1 MLESPALRASL
12 VCLLLAG
19 CGGIPPVAPVE
30 APMDWRAG
38 ITADPIW
45 PEDGWWRGFNSP
57 ELDQLVAQAQIT
69 NLTIAVAVARIRQAD
84 AQLRIAGA
92 PLLPLLQASANGTWQ
107 RVQRGSSFSLRSDS
121 GQPYA
126 DVHSY
131 SGGLSASY
139 ELDIW
144 GRFQAQRQAAIDNAR
159 FTRFDRVNVALTVVS
174 NVADTWFQALA
185 FQDRLTVATGNLKD
199 AEQTLAA
206 IRARLSVGTANALDV
221 SQEETLVAQERANIP
236 GLRNQLEQAING
248 LGILTGQ
255 PPQSIRVRPG
265 TLIGLS
271 LPVVTPGLPV
281 EVLARRPDVAAA
293 EATLASQGANV
304 VAARAALFP
313 SIQLSV
319 SSTYQSTALATLFG
333 PGALVASLAGGLAQ
347 PIFDGGT
354 LRGDLEL
361 ARGRQDEA
369 LANYRQAVLQAF
381 TDVENALVAWRFTTE
396 QEALQAQAV
405 DSAQRSASIA
415 RAQLAAGTI
424 DIVTALI
431 SQSNL
436 YNAQDVLAQVRLSR
450 FQALVALHK
459 ALGGGW
465 QGQIEPPRL
474 QPGRFLGGFALPIG
488 SDLR

>member
-1 MLESPALRASL
+1 MLEFPVLRASL
-12 VCLLLAG
+12 VFLLLAG
-19 CGGIPPVAPVE
+19 CGGIAPVAPPE

-38 ITADPIW
+38 ITADPVW
-45 PEDGWWRGFNSP
+45 PTQDWWRGFRSP
-57 ELDQLVAQAQIT
+57 DLDQLIAQAQVT
-69 NLTIAVAVARIRQAD
+69 NQSIAVAVARTRQAD

-92 PLLPLLQASANGTWQ
+92 PLLPLLQLSSNGSWQ
-107 RVQRGSSFSLRSDS
+107 RVQRGSSFGLRSDS
-121 GQPYA
+121 GQPFA

-131 SGGLSASY
+131 SAGLSASY

-144 GRFQAQRQAAIDNAR
+144 GRLQAQRQAAIDSAR
-159 FTRFDRVNVALTVVS
+159 FSRFDRENVALTVIS

-185 FQDRLTVATGNLKD
+185 FQDRLNVATNNLKD
-199 AEQTLAA
+199 AEQTLGA

-221 SQEETLVAQERANIP
+221 SQQETLVAQVRASLP
-236 GLRNQLEQAING
+236 GFRNQLEQAING

-255 PPQSIRVRPG
+255 PPQSITVRPG
-265 TLIGLS
+265 TLIVLS
-271 LPVVTPGLPV
+271 LPAVTPGLPI

-293 EATLASQGANV
+293 EATLAVQGANV
-304 VAARAALFP
+304 AAARAALFP
-313 SIQLSV
+313 AIQLSV

-333 PGALVASLAGGLAQ
+333 PGALVASLVGGLAQ

-381 TDVENALVAWRFTTE
+381 TDVENALVSWRFTTE

-405 DSAQRSASIA
+405 ASAQRSASIS
-415 RAQLAAGTI
+415 RAQLGAGTI
-424 DIVTALI
+424 DIVTVLI
-431 SQSNL
+431 SQTNL
-436 YNAQDVLAQVRLSR
+436 YNAQDVLTQVRLSR
-450 FQALVALHK
+450 FLALVALYK

-465 QGQIEPPRL
+465 QGEIEAPRL
-474 QPGRFLGGFALPIG
+474 QPGRFVGGFALPIG
-488 SDLR
+488 SNLR